1 MQREVICMRRRYFA
15 ELEETEAFDDGV
27 YSEQEVDYLLED
39 DEISPEEAAFM
50 EGYHGRY
57 KE

>member
-1 MQREVICMRRRYFA
+1 MRRRYFA